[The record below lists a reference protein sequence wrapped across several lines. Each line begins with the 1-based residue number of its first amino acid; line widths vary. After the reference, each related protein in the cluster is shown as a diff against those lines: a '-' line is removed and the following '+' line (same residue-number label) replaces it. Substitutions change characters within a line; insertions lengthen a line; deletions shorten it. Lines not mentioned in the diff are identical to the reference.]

1 MSWAPSPIN
10 NLVPG
15 NFDNYEKLLNEL
27 NSEYK
32 GVVVMQHSSSTIL
45 SASTALLPVK
55 AYPLAAAPSPV
66 PAGIVAASL
75 GVLNI
80 ICVVPAAVV
89 KPLLA
94 AIAALAA
101 AAVLATAALT
111 LGKNIVVTLNP
122 DIAGK
127 GQRYLGARYTVAG
140 TYNAGKVT
148 ADIVETIGDGQ
159 KYYASGFTV
168 S

>member
-1 MSWAPSPIN
+1 MIT
-10 NLVPG
+10 
-15 NFDNYEKLLNEL
+15 DKLLRV
-27 NSEYK
+27 SEDQAVTSTAVSTNTVDLGSARDIGEGTPLYMNFALTEAFAN
-32 GVVVMQHSSSTIL
+32 GTSVTFEVITSAAADLGTPTVIGSST
-45 SASTALLPVK
+45 
-55 AYPLAAAPSPV
+55 
-66 PAGIVAASL
+66 
-75 GVLNI
+75 
-80 ICVVPAAVV
+80 
-89 KPLLA
+89 
-94 AIAALAA
+94 AI
-101 AAVLATAALT
+101 ATAALT
-111 LGKNIVVTLNP
+111 LGKNIVVRLNP